1 VGKRGQSYPCVCD
14 VLVALCGA
22 VHAVPG
28 RLVDVPELHPPVEQE
43 RVVCDLVLRQLG
55 GRHRVGARLVHLVDA
70 VRPHLGAQ
78 LLVRPELH
86 LDVLAVNH
94 GLGRRVVLI
103 AQEVVIDVC
112 VELLAR
118 VRGLRLLVG
127 VRHVAHHG
135 VAVDGPSVGV
145 HGRHL
150 RYLRVVHRDAVGRG
164 GRRQAHSMAMDEA
177 RGGGWQG
184 TRWLGHL
191 GAAVDVV
198 IMTWTAVATGVVVGA
213 ERRARRPGVWR
224 AAITGA
230 GRRAMG
236 RRRRHKGDD
245 GGLRWRAAMG
255 SGGDAVMC
263 RRPPLRLDPGD
274 EACWAGAHL
283 RDAGRMRVSTRST
296 TTTTAGM
303 RAHNGARRNWG

>member
-1 VGKRGQSYPCVCD
+1 MGERGQSYPCVCD

-28 RLVDVPELHPPVEQE
+28 RLVDVPELHPPIEQE
-43 RVVCDLVLRQLG
+43 RIVCDLVLGQLG
-55 GRHRVGARLVHLVDA
+55 GRHHVGTRLVHLVDT

-78 LLVRPELH
+78 LLVGPELH

-94 GLGRRVVLI
+94 GLGRRVVLV
-103 AQEVVIDVC
+103 AQKVVVDVC

-127 VRHVAHHG
+127 VRHIAHHG

-150 RYLRVVHRDAVGRG
+150 RYLGVVHRDAVGRG
-164 GRRQAHSMAMDEA
+164 GRCQAHSTAVGEV
-177 RGGGWQG
+177 RGSGWQG

-198 IMTWTAVATGVVVGA
+198 IMTWTAVATGVGVGA
-213 ERRARRPGVWR
+213 ERRARRPGAWR

-236 RRRRHKGDD
+236 RRRWREGDD
-245 GGLRWRAAMG
+245 GGLRWER
-255 SGGDAVMC
+255 AVM
-263 RRPPLRLDPGD
+263 L
-274 EACWAGAHL
+274 
-283 RDAGRMRVSTRST
+283 
-296 TTTTAGM
+296 
-303 RAHNGARRNWG
+303 